1 MGRRPKNYDRMYNAL
16 NDLILFGGNA
26 CNNAHSLEVKIIKD
40 LNIPLLKLAYPTI
53 KDLNIPLLKL
63 AYPTNQNQII
73 SLIDKTNYFLRNLEN
88 SHKNINSDDLTV
100 DLMPK
105 QDKYPYFDI
114 KKILNNLI

>member
-1 MGRRPKNYDRMYNAL
+1 MYNAL

-26 CNNAHSLEVKIIKD
+26 CNNAHSLEVKI
-40 LNIPLLKLAYPTI
+40 I

-105 QDKYPYFDI
+105 KDKYPYFDI